1 MNYWKN
7 EEILKIL
14 PHVNED
20 IDGEVIKKVALQI
33 GRSEQATRRK
43 VLEIIGVVE
52 QSMVVRIALASHW
65 EPTSSLRCPKLDKS
79 FIPNEIFPSILA
91 NRKTKLKRGMKVSLR
106 RLEDVYRLDNFS
118 ADNEKWCGTHPTI
131 GAFYGKSFW
140 IVEDD
145 NEYPVQFH
153 VDLIEK
159 FENGK

>member
-65 EPTSSLRCPKLDKS
+65 EPTSSLLCQKLDKS
-79 FIPNEIFPSILA
+79 FIPNEIFSEILS
-91 NRKTKLKRGMKVSLR
+91 NRKVKLAKGMKALLR
-106 RLEDVYRLDNFS
+106 CHDEVYRLDCFK
-118 ADNEKWCGTHPTI
+118 EIHEPWCDRVVTI

-140 IVEDD
+140 IIEDV
-145 NEYPVQFH
+145 NKYPVQFH
-153 VDLIEK
+153 VDLIRK

>member
-65 EPTSSLRCPKLDKS
+65 EPTSSLLCPNLDKS
-79 FIPNEIFPSILA
+79 FIPKEIFSEILS
-91 NRKTKLKRGMKVSLR
+91 NRKVKLAKGMKALLR
-106 RLEDVYRLDNFS
+106 CHDEVYRLDCFK
-118 ADNEKWCGTHPTI
+118 EIHEPWCDRVVTI

-140 IVEDD
+140 VIEDV
-145 NEYPVQFH
+145 NKYPVQFH
-153 VDLIEK
+153 VDLIRK